1 MRKLV
6 KIACIALPVCF
17 LLSWTVP
24 CLYYEILTF
33 QHGNVFVGLQKNT
46 NMIDEVD
53 GLKVLTYSDSRARV
67 YYIGDTGDIL
77 TFHKVNGFWELEDG
91 GWVTVWSKT
100 GGADGFVWP
109 YFYHSSEG
117 ILVFSLLCFA
127 LGIVLIVLVGT
138 YLLISHRKK
147 KH

>member
-1 MRKLV
+1 MKKVTKAIVVSLV
-6 KIACIALPVCF
+6 LCF
-17 LLSWTVP
+17 LLSWLLP
-24 CLYYEILTF
+24 YLRYEYLTF
-33 QHGNVFVGLQKNT
+33 QYGNAFVGLQKST

-100 GGADGFVWP
+100 GSADGFVWP

-138 YLLISHRKK
+138 YLLISHQKK